1 METRDL
7 IKQMMANVL
16 DGQSAEAQER
26 FEDIISVKV
35 TDALEAQKQS
45 VASNLYTQGQ
55 EEE

>member
-1 METRDL
+1 
-7 IKQMMANVL
+7 MMADVL
-16 DGQSAEAQER
+16 DGQTADAQER

-45 VASNLYTQGQ
+45 VASNLYAQ

>member
-1 METRDL
+1 MDTRDL
-7 IKQMMANVL
+7 IKQMMADVL
-16 DGQSAEAQER
+16 DGQTADAQER

-45 VASNLYTQGQ
+45 VASNLYAQ

>member
-7 IKQMMANVL
+7 IKQMMSHVL
-16 DGQSAEAQER
+16 DGQPAEAQER

-45 VASNLYTQGQ
+45 VASNLYAQ

>member
-35 TDALEAQKQS
+35 TDTLEAQKQS